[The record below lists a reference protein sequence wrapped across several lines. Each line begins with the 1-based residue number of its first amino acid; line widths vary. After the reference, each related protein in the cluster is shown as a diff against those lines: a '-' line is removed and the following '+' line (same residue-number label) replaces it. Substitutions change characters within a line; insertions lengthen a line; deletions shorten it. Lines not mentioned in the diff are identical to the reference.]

1 MQGRD
6 TDTEDILWTQGKGNV
21 GHVGRAAWTS
31 IHCRSE
37 KTTGGKLLGNR
48 ELSSVRWDD
57 LEEGRED

>member
-21 GHVGRAAWTS
+21 GHVGGAAWTS

-48 ELSSVRWDD
+48 ELSSVCWDD

>member
-21 GHVGRAAWTS
+21 GHVGGAAWTS